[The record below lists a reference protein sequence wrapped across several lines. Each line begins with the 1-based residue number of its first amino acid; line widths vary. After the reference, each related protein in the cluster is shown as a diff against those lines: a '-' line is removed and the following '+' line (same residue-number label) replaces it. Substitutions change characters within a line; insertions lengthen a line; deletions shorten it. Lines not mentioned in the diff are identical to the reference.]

1 MYLVG
6 LLFAE
11 AHSDLEL
18 GLLIDIHLRRWLEL
32 HMRELEEGKSKKM
45 VKKHPW
51 FCCNDRLCWKEEKQI
66 KCLGFLIKNHSRFVW
81 LLKWKLICTL
91 IYSYRSWSRKSPRAK
106 LPLAWRPGR
115 AVEAWEWINAHI
127 LSGFSLFRSQL
138 PHSARSLL
146 ATSEVEL
153 MISFSDNSSG
163 KYTVRSN
170 ASPLGQLFNV
180 LLQHKMSTTKRRSLF
195 LSGAC
200 ACKRERFVLTERAS
214 VLCVF
219 VPFHFLLGS

>member
-1 MYLVG
+1 MPWISYQKSQPICPI
-6 LLFAE
+6 AE
-11 AHSDLEL
+11 VETDMHSNIFLQEL
-18 GLLIDIHLRRWLEL
+18 KQEVS
-32 HMRELEEGKSKKM
+32 EGKAA
-45 VKKHPW
+45 
-51 FCCNDRLCWKEEKQI
+51 
-66 KCLGFLIKNHSRFVW
+66 LGMETGAGCGSLRVDQCTHSVW
-81 LLKWKLICTL
+81 LLTL
-91 IYSYRSWSRKSPRAK
+91 S
-106 LPLAWRPGR
+106 
-115 AVEAWEWINAHI
+115 
-127 LSGFSLFRSQL
+127 L

-180 LLQHKMSTTKRRSLF
+180 LLQHKMSIAKRRSLF